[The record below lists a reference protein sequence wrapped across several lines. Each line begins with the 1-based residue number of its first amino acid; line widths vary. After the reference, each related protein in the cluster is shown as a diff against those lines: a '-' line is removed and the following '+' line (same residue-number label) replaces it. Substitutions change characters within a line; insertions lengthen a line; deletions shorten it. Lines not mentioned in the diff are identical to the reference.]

1 MKIWS
6 SIPSMGSCENPQKIW
21 PDRFFRFDV
30 YKQTDGHTNKLTDRQ
45 PSKIIYRL
53 SLILLSLNV
62 LCMYEHNAHKY
73 GYLFKG
79 NVIEG
84 IF

>member
-1 MKIWS
+1 MEANFWK
-6 SIPSMGSCENPQKIW
+6 
-21 PDRFFRFDV
+21 FDHP
-30 YKQTDGHTNKLTDRQ
+30 YLPWGHARIHKKFDLIVSFILTFIGYKLTDRQ